1 MSVYDVIIVLG
12 AAIWPDGQPSPIL
25 RRRMAHAVDLFDA
38 KVGRYLLLTGGLGRY
53 PPSEAYVM
61 RQLALAA
68 GVPAAQIVMED
79 QARSTFD
86 SALRCARIWQQKGW
100 KAALLVTDGYHLPRA
115 LFTFRAFG
123 IQVAGS
129 APAGSQSIRRRW
141 KHWYQVSLREVL
153 AFVWYSCRIVSWKI
167 RHLRRVT

>member
-12 AAIWPDGQPSPIL
+12 AAIWPDGQPSPTL
-25 RRRMAHAVDLFDA
+25 RRRMAHAVELFDC
-38 KVGRYLLLTGGLGRY
+38 KVGCYLLLTGGLGRY

-68 GVPAAQIVMED
+68 GVPALQIVMED

-86 SALRCARIWQQKGW
+86 SALRCARILQQQGW
-100 KAALLVTDGYHLPRA
+100 KAALVITDAYHLPRA

-129 APAGSQSIRRRW
+129 APTGSQWVPRRW
-141 KHWYQVSLREVL
+141 KRWYQHYLREAL
-153 AFVWYSCRIVSWKI
+153 AFVWYGCRIVSWKI
-167 RHLRRVT
+167 RHRVRMG